1 MTLESL
7 RIAFYTLGCK
17 LNQAESAALRNAA
30 LEHGYIPV
38 DFNES
43 ADVIVV
49 NSCTLTNR
57 ADRKTR
63 QALYQAK
70 RHSPHSIL
78 VLAGCYPQVQGTAS
92 ADIPGV
98 DIVLGT
104 RDKFALFEALDG
116 FREKGEKNIQISSV
130 NNRER
135 WESTFVAGTERS
147 RAFLKIQEGC
157 SNFCTYCIVPYARGN
172 PVSRDFDNTI
182 REAKRLSEGGCREI
196 VLTGIDIGAYRD
208 RDKTLTE
215 VVKGLEALPEL
226 RRIRISSIEMNTLS
240 DELIRYMAG
249 SEKCMPHFHLSLQ
262 SGSDTILKAMNRK
275 YRCADF
281 AKKVETIRK
290 YIPNASIGTDVI
302 VGFPGESDALFVE
315 SMNFIQAIAFSYLH
329 IFRFSPRRGT
339 PAAGMA
345 DPVSDTRK
353 KERAALLQDSD
364 KRLRE
369 RYAAIFIGTSQSVLW
384 EQCQEGFC
392 KGLTPH
398 YIPVSAPGNAGM
410 INTISD
416 LILSAEHFSGKN
428 GVAETD
434 HLFIE

>member
-70 RHSPHSIL
+70 RHSPNSIL

-116 FREKGEKNIQISSV
+116 FREKAEKNIQISSV
-130 NNRER
+130 NNQER

-196 VLTGIDIGAYRD
+196 VLSGIDIGAYGD
-208 RDKTLTE
+208 RGKTL
-215 VVKGLEALPEL
+215 VDLVKGLEALPEL
-226 RRIRISSIEMNTLS
+226 RRIRISSIEMNTIS
-240 DELIRYMAG
+240 DDLIRYMAA

-275 YRCADF
+275 YRCSDF
-281 AKKVETIRK
+281 TKKVESIRE
-290 YIPNASIGTDVI
+290 YIPQASIGTDVI

-315 SMNFIQAIAFSYLH
+315 SMNYINATAFSYMH
-329 IFRFSPRRGT
+329 IFRFSPRKGT

-345 DPVSDTRK
+345 DPVSETRK
-353 KERAALLQDSD
+353 KERAALLKDTD
-364 KRLRE
+364 KNLRE
-369 RYAAIFIGTSQSVLW
+369 SYASRFYGTLQPVLW
-384 EQCQEGFC
+384 EQFEDGICS
-392 KGLTPH
+392 GLTPH
-398 YIPVSAPGNAGM
+398 YLQIREPGDARMPNSITEVELNPA
-410 INTISD
+410 NV
-416 LILSAEHFSGKN
+416 ILK
-428 GVAETD
+428 TD
-434 HLFIE
+434 H